1 MLAIIGWLTTIAVTL
16 YGVYSCLTPS
26 GKTYVQNFILNV
38 YSGAVANIQPL
49 LKLLGVQLQPI
60 EQSIV
65 SAFQEYGP
73 AIAADLNAPLTALAR
88 TTLTATTAAVAAL
101 PASSPD
107 NALDAAAQ
115 AFAAA
120 FGNGLSSAG
129 VAALFEAIF
138 PEKLNT
144 LNGLAPMIAKMAG
157 FDEIAAAVLEPL
169 YKNAFGRSLEY
180 QYRSTF
186 KPELPD
192 EDDAVTWHSRGLLT
206 DAQLQTIFG
215 YSGLKPEYEA
225 PFVASAYRAVQ
236 PRMFASLLADQVFP
250 TAQVQSAL
258 QFAGLRPADIT
269 FLLSALEFNSTKDVR
284 AQYLSA
290 LIRSVEL
297 GTDTPANLS
306 AAMASMGYSTD
317 AQNYVQLTVAERK
330 LLQLAELYRKSIS
343 EGYAYGTI
351 SDGDYVPSLEAI
363 GIGSADAEAHYAVD
377 SIKKTGKELTA
388 ETRAAARLAS
398 QRTSAAVKAAIAEFR
413 TGTLTSIELGA
424 ALVAAGLDPLIAT
437 YATTA
442 QVARLSGPQVFIYG
456 QELTREAAQSLR
468 LKVSA
473 LGKQVTA
480 GLTSVADALTLLA
493 DNGVPDNIAKEL
505 VAAWAAT
512 KTPAADVGTLEPL

>member
-1 MLAIIGWLTTIAVTL
+1 MTDLIKSIKAWLAIVASVLKPVYTDLVSGVQVWWQLIILGALNVTGDILVAATPVLTTIV
-16 YGVYSCLTPS
+16 
-26 GKTYVQNFILNV
+26 
-38 YSGAVANIQPL
+38 GAF
-49 LKLLGVQLQPI
+49 
-60 EQSIV
+60 V
-65 SAFQEYGP
+65 SAFNTEGAPLAAQIKAP
-73 AIAADLNAPLTALAR
+73 IAALA
-88 TTLTATTAAVAAL
+88 
-101 PASSPD
+101 ASTFNTSSANLIANGPSTPD
-107 NALDAAAQ
+107 NAIAQ
-115 AFAAA
+115 AAAA
-120 FGNGLSSAG
+120 FSEAFGFGISSAA
-129 VAALFEAIF
+129 VTAAFEAAF
-138 PEKLNT
+138 PEKLNV
-144 LNGLAPMIAKMAG
+144 LNGTGPMLAQMAG
-157 FDEIAAAVLEPL
+157 FEEVAKAVLEPL

-186 KPELPD
+186 KPEIPD

-290 LIRSVEL
+290 LVRSVEL

-306 AAMASMGYSTD
+306 AAMASMGYSSD

-330 LLQLAELYRKSIS
+330 LQQLAELYRKSIS

-388 ETRAAARLAS
+388 EARAAARLAS

-413 TGTLTSIELGA
+413 TGSLTSLELGA

-505 VAAWAAT
+505 TAAWAAT